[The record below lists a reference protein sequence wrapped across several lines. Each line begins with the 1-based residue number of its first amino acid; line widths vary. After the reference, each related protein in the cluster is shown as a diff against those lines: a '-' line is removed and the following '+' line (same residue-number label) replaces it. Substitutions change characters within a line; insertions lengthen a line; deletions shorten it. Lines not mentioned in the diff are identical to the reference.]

1 MPTAFLP
8 RHQQRVL
15 LQLLFQAGIEF
26 IGGPLLVLSR
36 SEDDMAHFA
45 ELDENNIVL
54 RVIVV
59 SNADT
64 SDVNGVERE
73 EIGVAFCHSLFGSST
88 VWRQTS
94 YNGNARKN
102 YAGIGYSYDAS
113 LDAFL
118 PPKPFP
124 SWVLNEQTCL
134 WGAPVAYPD
143 DGKFY
148 RWDEPTTSWIEVTT

>member
-1 MPTAFLP
+1 
-8 RHQQRVL
+8 
-15 LQLLFQAGIEF
+15 
-26 IGGPLLVLSR
+26 
-36 SEDDMAHFA
+36 MAHFA

-88 VWRQTS
+88 VWKQTS
-94 YNGNARKN
+94 YNGNIRKN

-113 LDAFL
+113 SDAFI

-124 SWVLNEQTCL
+124 SWVLNEQTCV
-134 WGAPVAYPD
+134 WDAPVAYPD
-143 DGKFY
+143 DGKDY
-148 RWDEPTTSWIEVTT
+148 RWDEPTTSWIEVTP